1 MPAIRGVMRGR
12 PVAEVTFNQEEMAR
26 SNVRAVRPVA
36 VAEYPFTRRLII
48 LYYSYLAED
57 ARVHHITT

>member
-48 LYYSYLAED
+48 LIIHTLLKMHEC
-57 ARVHHITT
+57 TT

>member
-1 MPAIRGVMRGR
+1 MPAIRGVTRGR

-36 VAEYPFTRRLII
+36 VAELSIHFAAA
-48 LYYSYLAED
+48 YYSYLAED
-57 ARVHHITT
+57 ARVHHIT